1 MTEPDHTALYRAI
14 GKLEG
19 KVDQLLFESKERNGR
34 YVEVA
39 QRVKSLEK
47 SKNVQM
53 GRESAL
59 VLFVAALGWPTLKSW
74 FGF

>member
-1 MTEPDHTALYRAI
+1 MTEPDHKQLYRAI
-14 GKLEG
+14 GNLEG

-34 YVEVA
+34 YVEVS
-39 QRVKSLEK
+39 QRVKALEK
-47 SKNVQM
+47 AKNVQI

-59 VLFVAALGWPTLKSW
+59 VLFVAALGWPTIKSW

>member
-1 MTEPDHTALYRAI
+1 MTEVDHTQLYRAI

-34 YVEVA
+34 HVEVS
-39 QRVKSLEK
+39 QRVKALEK

-53 GRESAL
+53 GRESVL
-59 VLFVAALGWPTLKSW
+59 VLLVAAIGWPTIKSW